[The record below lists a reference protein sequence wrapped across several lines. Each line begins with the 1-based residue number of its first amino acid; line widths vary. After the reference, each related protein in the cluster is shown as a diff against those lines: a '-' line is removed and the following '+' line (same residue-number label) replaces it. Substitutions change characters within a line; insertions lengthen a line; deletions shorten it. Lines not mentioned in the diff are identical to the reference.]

1 MMLAVTTLAT
11 LLASAS
17 AFASHHSPSVSVVVH
32 HINSTI
38 TPPRCGETT
47 VRGSAQYQSVTTAF
61 MRKTFALANGTCASV
76 GYGVRLQPSQLDEF
90 PKRIGCDSSGC
101 RVDMPYTLKYKG
113 RYNSGKWSYMIKF
126 FHQGASSGGK
136 GGQAPSVVGLAVATP
151 TLSTLVAAVKAG
163 GLVGALSAK
172 GPFTVFAPTN
182 AAFAALGAAVPTL
195 LKPANKALLDK
206 VLEYHVIAGQTVLA
220 SQIKDGMTA
229 KTLEGQQLTFGI
241 DDGVVSVDDATVSKA
256 NIMASNGVVHVI
268 NKVLLFPGF
277 KLPASTGG
285 KGGACVNDASFSD
298 SYGNCAAYASHKWCA
313 NGKPGSAWQSSWGS
327 LSAAVTKACCACA
340 GGGGSEKPG
349 GTST

>member
-1 MMLAVTTLAT
+1 M
-11 LLASAS
+11 
-17 AFASHHSPSVSVVVH
+17 VH

-47 VRGSAQYQSVTTAF
+47 VKGSAQFQSQTTAF

-90 PKRIGCDSSGC
+90 PKRGGCNSSGC
-101 RVDMPYTLKYKG
+101 SVSLPSWTKYKG
-113 RYNSGKWSYMIKF
+113 RYGGRYGGQYVYTIKF

-195 LKPANKALLDK
+195 LKPENKALLDK
-206 VLEYHVIAGQTVLA
+206 VLEYHVIAGHAVMA
-220 SQIKDGMTA
+220 SQIMNGMTVNGRGSRSSSA
-229 KTLEGQQLTFGI
+229 LTL
-241 DDGVVSVDDATVSKA
+241 
-256 NIMASNGVVHVI
+256 
-268 NKVLLFPGF
+268 
-277 KLPASTGG
+277 
-285 KGGACVNDASFSD
+285 
-298 SYGNCAAYASHKWCA
+298 
-313 NGKPGSAWQSSWGS
+313 GS
-327 LSAAVTKACCACA
+327 
-340 GGGGSEKPG
+340 
-349 GTST
+349 